1 MFKVERKI
9 TDRIIKLAPYFLM
22 VLITVAAVVIRI
34 DSRKFL
40 SSDSHGFLIPWFL
53 QIRNNGG
60 LGSLKEQIGDY
71 NLLYQ
76 TIIAF
81 MTYLPNIGDD
91 GYKIMYCY
99 KILSCIFDFA
109 LAAVTAFTVCSIKKK
124 NFFGYTFALVYSVV
138 IFLPTVV
145 MNSAQWAQCDSIYST
160 FGVLFIYFLYKEKYI
175 PAFIFYGIAFA
186 FKFQTIFLLP
196 FVFAYYFYKKSF
208 SILHILLSVFVFWLS
223 GIFAYFNGRPLSA
236 PFTIYF
242 AQTNTYG
249 EMFMNFPSIWQLFGD
264 DYPRFKNFA
273 MLLTLAICLIGFY
286 IIVSGK
292 KKIDNA
298 NRLLTTAIWFMWT
311 CLLFLPAMH
320 DRYAY
325 LMDILILIAAFV
337 DKRNF
342 KYAFICILMSF
353 KSYPGYLIFME
364 HLTFIDPMIYAFAWA
379 FFTYEI
385 FIKKDPEEEKTAG
398 IEESEVKTG
407 EISEKNA

>member
-9 TDRIIKLAPYFLM
+9 TDWIKKFAPFFLLG
-22 VLITVAAVVIRI
+22 LITIAAIVIRV

-40 SSDSHGFLIPWFL
+40 SSDSYGFLIPWFS

-60 LGSLKEQIGDY
+60 LKSLNEQIGDY

-99 KILSCIFDFA
+99 KTLSCLFDFA
-109 LAAVTAFTVCSIKKK
+109 LAAVAAFTVCSIKGKK
-124 NFFGYTFALVYSVV
+124 IFGYTFALVYSVV

-145 MNSAQWAQCDSIYST
+145 MNSALWAQCDSIYTT
-160 FGVLFIYFLYKEKYI
+160 FAVLFIYFLYKEKYI

-208 SILHILLSVFVFWLS
+208 SFLHILLSVAVFWFS
-223 GIFAYFNGRPLSA
+223 GIFAYFNGRPLYA
-236 PFTIYF
+236 PFTLYF

-292 KKIDNA
+292 KKIENA
-298 NRLLTTAIWFMWT
+298 KQLITVAVWFMWT

-325 LMDILILIAAFV
+325 LMDILLLIAAFL
-337 DKRNF
+337 DKKNF
-342 KYAFICILMSF
+342 KYAFICLLMSF
-353 KSYPGYLIFME
+353 KSYPGYLIYME
-364 HLTFIDPMIYAFAWA
+364 HITFIDPMIYVFAWA
-379 FFTYEI
+379 FFTYET
-385 FIKKDPEEEKTAG
+385 FIKKDPAVAAEAEEETTTAKTDA
-398 IEESEVKTG
+398 
-407 EISEKNA
+407 ISEKNA